1 MKQPVA
7 RMATMG
13 LVVVMIAMTGCAKPP
28 TEQLEAAAKAIETA
42 RVAGAPDYA
51 KEDFIKLE
59 QQFAAAKEELATQ
72 EKALSIF
79 RSYVDADK
87 LLKQV
92 VTSGQQVEVL
102 SAQRKEAAKQAAL
115 VMEKEAQQVVASA
128 RDLMGKAPRGKEQAA
143 LEAIKQDL
151 AGLETSLTA
160 IHELIE
166 KGDYVGAETQAKA
179 IKEKGAEVSG
189 EIQSA
194 IEKTKGKKPKAH
206 A

>member
-1 MKQPVA
+1 
-7 RMATMG
+7 MG

-42 RVAGAPDYA
+42 RVAGAPHYA

-92 VTSGQQVEVL
+92 VTSGQQVEVEL
-102 SAQRKEAAKQAAL
+102 AERKEAAKQAAL
-115 VMEKEAQQVVASA
+115 VMEKETQQVVASA